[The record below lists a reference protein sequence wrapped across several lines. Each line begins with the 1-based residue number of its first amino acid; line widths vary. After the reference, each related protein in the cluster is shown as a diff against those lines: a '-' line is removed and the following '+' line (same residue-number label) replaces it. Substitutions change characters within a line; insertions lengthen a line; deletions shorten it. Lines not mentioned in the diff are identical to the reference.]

1 MASGLQAE
9 KCILFVCD
17 IQDKF
22 QHRIENF
29 SSVLHVASVM
39 IRGANALSIPVV
51 VTEQYPERF
60 GATARELSA
69 LLKPTC
75 KAIPKT
81 TFSMVVP
88 EVAEVL
94 ASHPTRRTVLL
105 TGIEAQV
112 CVFQTALDLI
122 GRGYEVHVL
131 ADGVSS
137 SRAFDCSVGLWVRS
151 ACNRHP
157 RCSDMCA
164 KPLLSNVYLRCANK
178 SSVLCRWC

>member
-1 MASGLQAE
+1 
-9 KCILFVCD
+9 
-17 IQDKF
+17 
-22 QHRIENF
+22 
-29 SSVLHVASVM
+29 M

-137 SRAFDCSVGLWVRS
+137 SRAFDCSVGLWRMTQHGALVSCYEMALLELMRDS
-151 ACNRHP
+151 RAPNFKVISELLKKP
-157 RCSDMCA
+157 RPERLPSL
-164 KPLLSNVYLRCANK
+164 PLAPPQSKL
-178 SSVLCRWC
+178 